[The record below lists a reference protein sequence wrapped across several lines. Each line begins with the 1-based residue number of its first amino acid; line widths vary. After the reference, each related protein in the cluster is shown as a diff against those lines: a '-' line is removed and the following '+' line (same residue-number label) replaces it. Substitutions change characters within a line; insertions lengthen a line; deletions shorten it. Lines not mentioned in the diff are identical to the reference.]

1 MEDNRLVV
9 AVMCIQANMIT
20 GFWGWLREA
29 LLLQLLV
36 LLRME
41 KGPRLLLELKKHDEL
56 DI

>member
-36 LLRME
+36 LLRMD
-41 KGPRLLLELKKHDEL
+41 KGPRLLLE
-56 DI
+56 